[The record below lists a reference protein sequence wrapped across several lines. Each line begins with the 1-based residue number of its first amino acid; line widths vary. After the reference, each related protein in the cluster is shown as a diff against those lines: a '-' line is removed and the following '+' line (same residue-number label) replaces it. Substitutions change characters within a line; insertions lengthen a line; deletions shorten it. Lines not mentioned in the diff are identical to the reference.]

1 MPGGNYIPQVGD
13 TYAVFHCM
21 LPAAY
26 ICDNATK
33 TGASWDMF
41 RQGVK
46 YLYDNEEQKFTFTGE
61 LDGIWA
67 KKDWLNIGGMIKLGG
82 FVQFSDERFQPEGVL
97 VRIIGIKDYINN
109 PHSPEI
115 ELSNSTVGRTVSSDL
130 RKIESNEV
138 VMDTLHKEAL
148 QFTKRRYRDSMET
161 IEMLGDALLDNF
173 SNSIN
178 PISRK
183 NYG

>member
-1 MPGGNYIPQVGD
+1 
-13 TYAVFHCM
+13 
-21 LPAAY
+21 
-26 ICDNATK
+26 
-33 TGASWDMF
+33 MF

-115 ELSNSTVGRTVSSDL
+115 ELSNSTVGRTGSSDL

-178 PISRK
+178 PIAVKTMAMLIGDKSLQFEFV
-183 NYG
+183 NSMTNLSLIHI